1 MEGSKVDG
9 VAERLDTEEAQ
20 EGQWS
25 VSVEPQGST
34 QGPLRPLND
43 PLTGEATGPSQ
54 GSNTEGEQSPI
65 VLLLPVA
72 VTLKVGRVD
81 PQGVLSPHPVPT
93 GPCCLRCEGEFT
105 GRAAGGQGIPNS
117 WRGRGEGPPP
127 PSLSLSCGHTQR
139 RITRVPLETL
149 GVPLPLQPPPP
160 ACHWWWLQALATPLR
175 SPRQKGTVPLLL
187 REWRL
192 CWKITCPRLSLLPFS
207 PPAGAESFRDR
218 APCTRTRAK
227 TKTPQTIQGFSGLSH
242 PQVQGLRGWREQ
254 GDGQASE
261 PQRGG
266 GKRMTEKN
274 REGERKPAVQGR
286 GVSKKRKLK
295 TRGRNE

>member
-9 VAERLDTEEAQ
+9 VAERLDIEEAQ

-25 VSVEPQGST
+25 ISVEPQGST

-43 PLTGEATGPSQ
+43 PLTEATGPSQ

-93 GPCCLRCEGEFT
+93 G
-105 GRAAGGQGIPNS
+105 AAVCGVRESLLEEWPGA
-117 WRGRGEGPPP
+117 RVFLTLGEGGEKVSL
-127 PSLSLSCGHTQR
+127 SLSLSCGHTQR

-207 PPAGAESFRDR
+207 PPAGAESSETVHPAHGQEPRQ
-218 APCTRTRAK
+218 
-227 TKTPQTIQGFSGLSH
+227 KTPRQFKASQG
-242 PQVQGLRGWREQ
+242 
-254 GDGQASE
+254 
-261 PQRGG
+261 
-266 GKRMTEKN
+266 
-274 REGERKPAVQGR
+274 
-286 GVSKKRKLK
+286 
-295 TRGRNE
+295 